1 MANSKDYYN
10 ILGVSKN
17 ASEEEIKSAYRT
29 LVKKYHPDLN
39 PGDSTCAEKLK
50 EVNEAYSVLSD
61 KQKRA
66 NYDQFGSA
74 EGFAGSSGG
83 GFGGFGG
90 FGDFNGFDD
99 IINNMFGGMFGGSSS
114 RRGASGPTPVKGQDL
129 ETRVNITFAESC
141 FGAKRTIK
149 LNRNENCSACKGT
162 GAKNGTEFETCSS
175 CKGTGKVRVQRNTLF
190 GQMVTESVCTDCAG
204 TGRKVKQKCA
214 SCNGA
219 GRVKT
224 SKEIEINI
232 PGGIEEGQS
241 VIMRGMGEGGRNGGA
256 DGDLIVNIKIEPSK
270 LYTRKGADL
279 FVDVVVP
286 FTTAILGGTVNL
298 PLVDGSSYSLTIPEL
313 TQPNTVLT
321 IRGKGAKVLNRD
333 SYGSVYCKII
343 VEIPK
348 SLSKEQKKIIEAL
361 GSSYGDRDY
370 PKSTAFKNTK

>member
-17 ASEEEIKSAYRT
+17 ASEDEIKSAYRT

-83 GFGGFGG
+83 GFGGFGAFDG
-90 FGDFNGFDD
+90 FDGFDD
-99 IINNMFGGMFGGSSS
+99 IINNMFGGMFGGTRRSS
-114 RRGASGPTPVKGQDL
+114 GGPNPVKGQDL
-129 ETRVNITFAESC
+129 ETKVTISFAESC

-149 LNRNENCSACKGT
+149 LNRTENCSACKGT
-162 GAKNGTEFETCSS
+162 GARNGTEFETCSS
-175 CKGTGKVRVQRNTLF
+175 CSGTGKVRVQRNTLF
-190 GQMVTESVCTDCAG
+190 GQMVTESVCSDCAG
-204 TGRKVKQKCA
+204 TGRKIKQKCA
-214 SCNGA
+214 SCGGNG
-219 GRVKT
+219 RIKV

-232 PGGIEEGQS
+232 PAGVEEGQS
-241 VIMRGMGEGGRNGGA
+241 VILRGMGEAGKNGGK

-279 FVDVVVP
+279 FVDIVVP
-286 FTTAILGGTVNL
+286 FTTAMLGGKVNL
-298 PLVDGSSYSLTIPEL
+298 PMVDGSNYELVIPEL

-321 IRGKGAKVLNRD
+321 IRGKGAKVLNKD
-333 SYGSVYCKII
+333 SYGSIYCKIV
-343 VEIPK
+343 VEMPK
-348 SLSKEQKKIIEAL
+348 GMSREQKKIIEAL
-361 GSSYGDRDY
+361 ATSYNDRDF
-370 PKSTAFKNTK
+370 PKSTTFKNTK